1 MSLINNSDQESPFEV
16 VSPVSTPKP
25 KRAAKATPKATP
37 KVNPKAAGDSNGNGN
52 DQAENISLAEGRL
65 LIEMLSA
72 VCENSAGTK
81 FNWAAISDKL
91 GLPSAGAT

>member
-16 VSPVSTPKP
+16 VTPISTPKP
-25 KRAAKATPKATP
+25 KRAAKGTPKATP
-37 KVNPKAAGDSNGNGN
+37 KAVGDNTGTN
-52 DQAENISLAEGRL
+52 DQSENISLAEGRL

-72 VCENSAGTK
+72 VCENTGGTK

-91 GLPSAGAT
+91 GFPSAGAT